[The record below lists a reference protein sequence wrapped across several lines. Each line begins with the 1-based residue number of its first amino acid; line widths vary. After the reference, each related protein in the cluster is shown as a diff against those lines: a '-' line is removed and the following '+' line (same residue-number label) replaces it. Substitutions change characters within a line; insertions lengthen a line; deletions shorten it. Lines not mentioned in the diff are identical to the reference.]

1 MQRQA
6 IHYFANSNSSRGYVS
21 FYESNFG
28 ALERVVPLHGYPLKP
43 LGNLLEDI
51 CDCAAEQ
58 KRRVEWIHNCL
69 DNTPEG
75 IILPDLSAGVIN
87 IPFYAEHNALN
98 LLEDYN
104 IRQTRKALD
113 EAHALFA
120 AALHIHDEWEKVYI
134 GKMDFRAADE
144 LAKETEARLIGDRHT
159 EKRGRAIDRYFGA
172 ATVNGSFDYIANITQ
187 CLGKRYFIKGRP
199 GTGKSTLLKKL
210 VKKAVDAG
218 FEAEVYHCA
227 FDPQS
232 LDMLVVR
239 ELDFCIFDST
249 SPHEYFP
256 SLPTDEIIDV
266 YEAAVEPGT
275 DEKNAKKLT
284 QFQHDYKEQVGKA
297 TEKLRLAKES
307 YDRAQQTHLSRLDKA
322 ACKESA
328 EQIKSI
334 LFRT

>member
-159 EKRGRAIDRYFGA
+159 EKKGRAIDRYFGA

-187 CLGKRYFIKGRP
+187 
-199 GTGKSTLLKKL
+199 
-210 VKKAVDAG
+210 
-218 FEAEVYHCA
+218 
-227 FDPQS
+227 
-232 LDMLVVR
+232 
-239 ELDFCIFDST
+239 
-249 SPHEYFP
+249 
-256 SLPTDEIIDV
+256 
-266 YEAAVEPGT
+266 
-275 DEKNAKKLT
+275 
-284 QFQHDYKEQVGKA
+284 
-297 TEKLRLAKES
+297 
-307 YDRAQQTHLSRLDKA
+307 
-322 ACKESA
+322 
-328 EQIKSI
+328 
-334 LFRT
+334 